1 MKRGVKIALIVLGGV
16 MGLLVLLAVLLP
28 LFFKPQLLR
37 LAQREIG
44 RHVEADVTIGDLNV
58 SLIKAFPRLYVGLED
73 VAVLTRAPFAGDT
86 LAAFD
91 RFGLAVNVK
100 TLFNPSRIEVYGID
114 LQRLRAYAHK
124 DTLGRVNWDVFPK
137 RDSAVVETDSTGD
150 EQGSA
155 LGISLR
161 RLTLSRALLSYRD
174 DSARIFA
181 EARDLDFTLRGDL
194 GAKRSTLGLLLT
206 IAKTTLKMGAG
217 VMVPGVSVSL
227 GASVDADLERRF
239 YRLGENELRIN
250 EFGLKFGGEISMPGD
265 SIVPDLRFETSR
277 TDFKTLLSLVPA
289 MYKKGLADVQTSG
302 ALQVGGEIKGVLHGK
317 ELPSAK
323 LNLQVLRANFKYP
336 SLPKSVDNIGIAL
349 DVDFDGKVMD
359 RTRIDLN
366 RFHAEMAGNPVD
378 LEAHVRTPLSDPNVR
393 ASVVGKVK
401 LDALH
406 EVLPLDDLTLR
417 GLLDLSVRMAASRSQ
432 VERKQYE
439 SCELEGYVRL
449 TDAVVKGVL
458 PVEVQVPTLGM
469 SLSTQRIRVEELR
482 LRAGRTDASLEG
494 GLYDFLPYLMA
505 QGVVTGD
512 LKLRSNRV
520 DLNELFPSAKGEG
533 EKSPGKDTAASRPTD
548 LSAARRVVFDF
559 DSQIDSL
566 YFQQLRASDVR
577 GRFALQRGKLT
588 LKEIGARALGGS
600 MNVSG
605 DFDFSNE
612 VQYGG
617 TVRAA
622 LEEVSVQESVRTFSS
637 VEKLLSAAR
646 YMRGNVSLDVDATT
660 NLATDFSPELKS
672 LQASGTLR
680 TSVLSLEGVPAFEKL
695 GAMLGN
701 DYISKPA
708 LKKVKIPFRIED
720 GNVIF
725 SPFEFSVNG
734 VKGTMGG
741 KVGLDQTVD
750 YDIAMSVPRGALGK
764 GAEVLGQLESNL
776 PKGVSLGAEIPI
788 GVRVSGPAKA
798 PKVEL
803 TVAKDF
809 ANQLR
814 GYAEQKVQE
823 IKSQVESKVQEAK
836 VEAQKQIDASLAQAE
851 AEAAK
856 IRAQAK
862 EQTERLLEEAQAKA
876 DALVAEAATK
886 GALAGFAA
894 KKAADKL
901 MEEARSRANGILSE
915 ADRKAEAVV
924 REAKSKSQL

>member
-1 MKRGVKIALIVLGGV
+1 
-16 MGLLVLLAVLLP
+16 
-28 LFFKPQLLR
+28 
-37 LAQREIG
+37 
-44 RHVEADVTIGDLNV
+44 
-58 SLIKAFPRLYVGLED
+58 
-73 VAVLTRAPFAGDT
+73 
-86 LAAFD
+86 
-91 RFGLAVNVK
+91 
-100 TLFNPSRIEVYGID
+100 
-114 LQRLRAYAHK
+114 
-124 DTLGRVNWDVFPK
+124 
-137 RDSAVVETDSTGD
+137 
-150 EQGSA
+150 
-155 LGISLR
+155 
-161 RLTLSRALLSYRD
+161 
-174 DSARIFA
+174 
-181 EARDLDFTLRGDL
+181 
-194 GAKRSTLGLLLT
+194 
-206 IAKTTLKMGAG
+206 
-217 VMVPGVSVSL
+217 
-227 GASVDADLERRF
+227 
-239 YRLGENELRIN
+239 
-250 EFGLKFGGEISMPGD
+250 
-265 SIVPDLRFETSR
+265 
-277 TDFKTLLSLVPA
+277 
-289 MYKKGLADVQTSG
+289 
-302 ALQVGGEIKGVLHGK
+302 
-317 ELPSAK
+317 
-323 LNLQVLRANFKYP
+323 
-336 SLPKSVDNIGIAL
+336 
-349 DVDFDGKVMD
+349 
-359 RTRIDLN
+359 
-366 RFHAEMAGNPVD
+366 
-378 LEAHVRTPLSDPNVR
+378 
-393 ASVVGKVK
+393 
-401 LDALH
+401 
-406 EVLPLDDLTLR
+406 
-417 GLLDLSVRMAASRSQ
+417 
-432 VERKQYE
+432 
-439 SCELEGYVRL
+439 
-449 TDAVVKGVL
+449 
-458 PVEVQVPTLGM
+458 
-469 SLSTQRIRVEELR
+469 
-482 LRAGRTDASLEG
+482 
-494 GLYDFLPYLMA
+494 
-505 QGVVTGD
+505 
-512 LKLRSNRV
+512 
-520 DLNELFPSAKGEG
+520 
-533 EKSPGKDTAASRPTD
+533 
-548 LSAARRVVFDF
+548 
-559 DSQIDSL
+559 
-566 YFQQLRASDVR
+566 
-577 GRFALQRGKLT
+577 
-588 LKEIGARALGGS
+588 

-637 VEKLLSAAR
+637 VEKLLSAAG

-672 LQASGTLR
+672 LRASGTLR

-750 YDIAMSVPRGALGK
+750 YDIAMRVPRGALGK

-803 TVAKDF
+803 TMAKDF

-836 VEAQKQIDASLAQAE
+836 AEVQKQIDASLAQAE

-901 MEEARSRANGILSE
+901 MEEARSRAKGILSE